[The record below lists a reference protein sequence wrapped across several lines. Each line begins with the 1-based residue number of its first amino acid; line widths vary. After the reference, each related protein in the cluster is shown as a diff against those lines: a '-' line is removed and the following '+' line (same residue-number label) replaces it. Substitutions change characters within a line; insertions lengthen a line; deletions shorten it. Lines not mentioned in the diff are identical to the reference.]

1 MTRLKKALSVVAAA
15 SLMASALLIAPLSTS
30 ASVDKQLADGSG
42 WLFDSQTAADNFSGN
57 AEDGYSFAAG
67 NYSFQTVQKK
77 AFPVATT
84 EFDFKGHTTGWLAF
98 SIAKSCTLDN
108 VITNV
113 KDDQHISFLLPMS
126 PENTRHLQINDGTG
140 FKTLAT
146 FTATR
151 NSVLILKL

>member
-84 EFDFKGHTTGWLAF
+84 EFDFKGHTT
-98 SIAKSCTLDN
+98 
-108 VITNV
+108 
-113 KDDQHISFLLPMS
+113 
-126 PENTRHLQINDGTG
+126 
-140 FKTLAT
+140 
-146 FTATR
+146 
-151 NSVLILKL
+151 